1 MDEEKFSKDQI
12 LGSKRFSDIEK
23 DILLAI
29 LEDKE
34 YILVEV
40 TDILDNFNKKEVI

>member
-23 DILLAI
+23 DILSAI

-34 YILVEV
+34 YSLVEV